1 MKRYVRIIKLENYEE
16 ISGNSIAEDFTFK
29 EMYYQRI
36 SALVLSIDSLKIYRN
51 LKEVQESYIKHRE
64 ENQAQRT
71 NESETDEWNRIT
83 YIWKKQ
89 L

>member
-16 ISGNSIAEDFTFK
+16 ISGNSIAEDFTVK

-51 LKEVQESYIKHRE
+51 LKEV
-64 ENQAQRT
+64 
-71 NESETDEWNRIT
+71 
-83 YIWKKQ
+83 
-89 L
+89 

>member
-16 ISGNSIAEDFTFK
+16 ISGNSIVEDFTFK

-51 LKEVQESYIKHRE
+51 LKEV
-64 ENQAQRT
+64 
-71 NESETDEWNRIT
+71 
-83 YIWKKQ
+83 
-89 L
+89 

>member
-16 ISGNSIAEDFTFK
+16 ISGNSIAWVLEDFTFK

-51 LKEVQESYIKHRE
+51 LKEV
-64 ENQAQRT
+64 
-71 NESETDEWNRIT
+71 
-83 YIWKKQ
+83 
-89 L
+89 

>member
-1 MKRYVRIIKLENYEE
+1 MKRYVRIIILENYEE

-51 LKEVQESYIKHRE
+51 LKEV
-64 ENQAQRT
+64 
-71 NESETDEWNRIT
+71 
-83 YIWKKQ
+83 
-89 L
+89 

>member
-1 MKRYVRIIKLENYEE
+1 MQFVCKILEYMKRYVRIIKLENYEE

-51 LKEVQESYIKHRE
+51 LKEV
-64 ENQAQRT
+64 
-71 NESETDEWNRIT
+71 
-83 YIWKKQ
+83 
-89 L
+89 